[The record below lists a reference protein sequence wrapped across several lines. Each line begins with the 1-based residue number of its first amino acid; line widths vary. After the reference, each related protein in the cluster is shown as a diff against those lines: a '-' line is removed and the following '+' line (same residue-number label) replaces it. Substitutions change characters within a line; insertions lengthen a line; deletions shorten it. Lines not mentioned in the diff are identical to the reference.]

1 MSVYRHIKLQAI
13 ILFWILINDLVKFK
27 DHFSNK
33 DENRSKAMKLGIT
46 SIRKQSAFSN
56 YAL

>member
-13 ILFWILINDLVKFK
+13 ISFWILINDLVKFK

-33 DENRSKAMKLGIT
+33 DENKSKAMKLSIT
-46 SIRKQSAFSN
+46 SRKKHSAS
-56 YAL
+56 